1 MSVSMF
7 HSGVHPC
14 SVAVV
19 LMSLVT
25 VSYADLTLRMVNVL
39 YRHGDRS
46 PTMVYPTDP
55 YKLTAPWWPQGP
67 GCLTPRGMEQQ
78 CELGQFLRKEYGQL
92 LNSTYVQSEI
102 HVQSSDEQRCLM
114 SAYCNLA
121 CLYPPTGSQVW
132 NSNINWQPIPVH
144 TRPKEEDNTLNF
156 VAPCPRHSMML
167 KEELTSDAFRQ
178 EETENAEFYS
188 MVVNNTGLAYVN
200 ISIIWGIADTTF
212 CERAHNLSLPS
223 WVTDEVYNK
232 LQSLSGLFFNLMFN
246 RTEMSR
252 LRGGPLLKEML
263 MNINSTVH
271 DPGSQT
277 YKMFMYSVHDFTVVA
292 LLTSLQVFNNMQTP
306 YAAAVLLELWY
317 DDHNHDYVVRLRY
330 RNDTSV
336 EPYNLVIPGCN
347 NSYCPLTDFVKFA
360 QTRIPADWDAECG
373 NTRPTP
379 GTPSNKNDDDDK
391 TTVIALAVVTAV
403 VILLCLGLIVF
414 IVCQRGRRQANFG

>member
-7 HSGVHPC
+7 HSGVYPC

-25 VSYADLTLRMVNVL
+25 VSYADLTLRMVNV
-39 YRHGDRS
+39 
-46 PTMVYPTDP
+46 
-55 YKLTAPWWPQGP
+55 
-67 GCLTPRGMEQQ
+67 RGMEQQ

-92 LNSTYVQSEI
+92 LNSTYIQSEI

-144 TRPKEEDNTLNF
+144 TRPKEDN
-156 VAPCPRHSMML
+156 
-167 KEELTSDAFRQ
+167 
-178 EETENAEFYS
+178 EFYS
-188 MVVNNTGLAYVN
+188 MVVNNTGVSYEN

-391 TTVIALAVVTAV
+391 STSAGSAGHVVLVTEMV
-403 VILLCLGLIVF
+403 E
-414 IVCQRGRRQANFG
+414 